1 MGSKQSPK
9 YNYIFGPVP
18 SRRLGISLGVDLLPH
33 KTCSLDCVYCE
44 CGGTTHLTLKQKEYI
59 RIDQV
64 RLELVKFL
72 STNPELNYI
81 TFSGS
86 GEPTL
91 NSGIGEIIDFL
102 KIDYPQYKVAL
113 ITNSTLFS
121 KSETRKG
128 VHNVD
133 LIMASMDAVSQDI
146 FQRINR
152 PHPFLEL
159 TSMMEGIIALRKE
172 YINRLWMEIFIVP
185 DFNDRE
191 DELKKIRKFLDNI
204 NPEVIH
210 INSLDRPGTESWVK
224 PVDKHIIQNI
234 HTVLSC
240 ADPIENNCCGS
251 SKKAIL
257 NDCHEDI
264 VSTIRRRPCTADD
277 ISKITGARKEMV
289 NRFLDIL
296 IENGEIERKI
306 MPRGVFYVPRA

>member
-1 MGSKQSPK
+1 MGSKQYPE

-59 RIDQV
+59 HIDQV
-64 RLELVKFL
+64 RQELDRFL

-91 NSGIGEIIDFL
+91 NSGIGEIIGFL
-102 KIDYPQYKVAL
+102 KTDYPQYKVAL

-121 KSETRKG
+121 NPETRKR
-128 VHNVD
+128 VCDVD
-133 LIMASMDAVSQDI
+133 LIMASLDAVSPDI
-146 FQRINR
+146 FKRINR
-152 PHPFLEL
+152 PHPFLEPA
-159 TSMMEGIIALRKE
+159 SMMEGVIALRKE

-185 DFNDRE
+185 GFNDKE
-191 DELKKIRKFLDNI
+191 NELKKIRKFLDKI
-204 NPEVIH
+204 TPEVIH
-210 INSLDRPGTESWVK
+210 INSLDRPGTEAWVN

-234 HTVLSC
+234 HNILSG
-240 ADPIENNCCGS
+240 ADLIKNNSCDS
-251 SKKAIL
+251 SKRVLLK
-257 NDCHEDI
+257 DCHDHI

-277 ISKITGARKEMV
+277 ISKITGARMEMV
-289 NRFLDIL
+289 NRLLDFLIK
-296 IENGEIERKI
+296 NGEIERKI
-306 MPRGVFYVPRA
+306 MPRGTFYVPRA